1 MFFCALYLLSALS
14 ISAIAAYFSVIG
26 LATIFPGSMGAIII
40 MGGVLEIGKI
50 VTAIWLHR
58 NWKSSPFLVKTYL
71 SFATLVLMGITSMG
85 IFGFLSRAHIEHQTS
100 TDKAVAAMQVIDNKI
115 TRENDFIERQQE
127 NIDRL
132 KDNASEK
139 QSTSRLDIDLENSKI
154 KDITDQLNKDI
165 AFEQNRIDE
174 ASDQVAQLDIVL
186 SELENSSGGLF
197 SNKKTKIQELK
208 NTQEPLRKQLAE
220 KISAY
225 NNNISQFREGANKK
239 IETIEQNISKFREDN
254 NQKDTAIQPQ
264 IEEYTLKISQ
274 AFGRIDE
281 LEAEKIG
288 FSDNARQLEAEVGPV
303 KYVAEAIADFTG
315 KEFDISQAVRIVIII
330 LVLVFDPLAILLVIA
345 ANISIEKYMPVSK
358 RSTNKAKEQF
368 EALKKSISDKT
379 DELNQLK
386 DRIESSELFL
396 SKTDEQIQEK
406 ENKIKNLEAEI
417 DLKYAKI
424 EELKKE
430 VVDYQDKSDEK
441 RLKLNELSEKLMLE
455 ESSIKKEE
463 EKNKLDRENIISQ
476 QNTLNQ
482 KQDEINQNILKLKQ
496 EAEGLSQSNIKLKAE
511 KGKIKSEIE
520 KLLSESKAQEKLIE
534 SLQDSYKEAKN
545 TSELK
550 NVFAS
555 FEINETVSI
564 LDGLEKIVCI
574 SDNKGRVHQFFIPA
588 EHFDLSHKY
597 YHSVVKKLNL
607 IDDPEHLPYEYKEEM
622 QKFIRNS
629 PPKYNVLT

>member
-115 TRENDFIERQQE
+115 TRENDFIQRQQE

-132 KDNASEK
+132 KDNASAK
-139 QSTSRLDIDLENSKI
+139 QSTSRLDIDLENSKV

-165 AFEQNRIDE
+165 TFEQNRINE
-174 ASDQVAQLDIVL
+174 VNNQVMQLDSAL

-197 SNKKTKIQELK
+197 SNKKTKIEELK
-208 NTQEPLRKQLAE
+208 NTQEPLRKELTE
-220 KISAY
+220 KISTY
-225 NNNISQFREGANKK
+225 NNNISGFRNAANKK

-358 RSTNKAKEQF
+358 RATNKAKEQF

-379 DELNQLK
+379 SELNQLK
-386 DRIESSELFL
+386 DRIESSELFFV
-396 SKTDEQIQEK
+396 KTDEKIQEK
-406 ENKIKNLEAEI
+406 ESKIKNLEAEAG
-417 DLKYAKI
+417 LKYSKI

-430 VVDYQDKSDEK
+430 IIDYQDKSDEK
-441 RLKLNELSEKLMLE
+441 RLKLNELTEKLLLE
-455 ESSIKKEE
+455 ESSIKKEQ
-463 EKNKLDRENIISQ
+463 EKIKLDRENIISQ
-476 QNTLNQ
+476 QNTLSQ
-482 KQDEINQNILKLKQ
+482 KQDEVNQGVLKLKQ
-496 EAEGLSQSNIKLKAE
+496 EAEDLAQSNIKLKAE
-511 KGKIKSEIE
+511 KDKIKSEIE
-520 KLLSESKAQEKLIE
+520 KLSSEAEAQEKLIE
-534 SLQDSYKEAKN
+534 SLKNSYQETKD

-550 NVFAS
+550 NVFSS
-555 FEINETVSI
+555 FKLNETVSM
-564 LDGLEKIVCI
+564 LENSEKIVCI
-574 SDNKGRVHQFFIPA
+574 SDAKGRVHQFFIPA

-597 YHSVVKKLNL
+597 YHSVVKKLSL
-607 IDDPEHLPYEYKEEM
+607 IDNIEYLPHEYKEEM